1 MTRLRHS
8 LGIDTRTL
16 RENNMSQNLKDLN
29 TRLTQIHT
37 TLKYIFILLLLIVLM
52 GVHFMLAYGMW
63 LL

>member
-1 MTRLRHS
+1 
-8 LGIDTRTL
+8 
-16 RENNMSQNLKDLN
+16 MSQNLKDLN

-52 GVHFMLAYGMW
+52 GVHFMLAYGIW